1 MTPIN
6 IDFGPLITLLQ
17 QIADA
22 VNPTVFVPKAVQA
35 LGDLIYTG
43 IRSMFL
49 ALWNATLLGIPHA
62 LSDQFGPVVAMMPP
76 PGAIAV
82 AGLVLT
88 LSLLGIRTYVRGMT
102 GRGGILDELLGRV
115 MVYLSVLSMLPWIIG
130 QAIDLENTL
139 AKAVAIDAI
148 ASILPNIPPV
158 LDIPQLFGLLAAL
171 VLGIRLWLKL
181 ASNVIHVM
189 VAIVWS
195 PAALVCGL
203 IPEASWVTSLWIR
216 EFVGRLAGAVL
227 ATIAVG
233 LGFAFAL
240 TQSGLLAIFGTAG
253 AFLAAADLVDWLS
266 RAPGQGMGGLAGMG
280 LRMGVGLM
288 GGGGGAVSAGA
299 QAAAMRSLARSDA
312 ATATQR
318 FYSYD

>member
-1 MTPIN
+1 VTPIN

-35 LGDLIYTG
+35 LGDLVYAG
-43 IRSMFL
+43 IRAMFL
-49 ALWNATLLGIPHA
+49 ALWDAALLSIPHA
-62 LSDQFGPVVAMMPP
+62 LSDQFGPVVALMPP

-88 LSLLGIRTYVRGMT
+88 LALLGIRTYVRGIT

-115 MVYLSVLSMLPWIIG
+115 MVHMSVLSMLPWIIG
-130 QAIDLENTL
+130 QAIELEQNLTRGI
-139 AKAVAIDAI
+139 AVASMGQA
-148 ASILPNIPPV
+148 LPHLLPPV
-158 LDIPQLFGLLAAL
+158 NPTQLIGLLVMSL
-171 VLGIRLWLKL
+171 LGIRLWLKL
-181 ASNVIHVM
+181 VSNLIHVM
-189 VAIVWS
+189 VAIAWS
-195 PAALVCGL
+195 PVAFVCGL
-203 IPEASWVTSLWIR
+203 IPEASWVTGLWIR

-227 ATIAVG
+227 ATIAVA

-240 TQSGLLAIFGTAG
+240 TNDGLLAIFGTAG

-266 RAPGQGMGGLAGMG
+266 RSPGQGMGGLAGMG
-280 LRMGVGLM
+280 LRMGVGLV

-299 QAAAMRSLARSDA
+299 QAAAMRSLGRSQA
-312 ATATQR
+312 ATAEQR
-318 FYSYD
+318 FFSYD